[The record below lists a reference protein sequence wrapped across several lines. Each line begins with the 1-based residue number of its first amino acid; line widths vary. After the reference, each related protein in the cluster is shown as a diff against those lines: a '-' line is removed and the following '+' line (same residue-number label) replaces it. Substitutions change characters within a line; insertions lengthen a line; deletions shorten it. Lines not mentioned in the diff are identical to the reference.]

1 MWGNFYSFVVYLM
14 TLSEPQIIVSND
26 WVIVNHELE
35 RMWSYPNLRYCTGIC
50 FKHHESPS
58 FFFPAQ
64 IRIVHL
70 LNTNQKLNLLKQ
82 LL

>member
-14 TLSEPQIIVSND
+14 TISEPQITVSND

-58 FFFPAQ
+58 FFFSSPDSNRPPPEYKSEA
-64 IRIVHL
+64 
-70 LNTNQKLNLLKQ
+70 
-82 LL
+82 